1 MNRRECRPAVQLTGE
16 VSAGAAIAP
25 AALCEAGIGHMLAGR
40 NLDAKLCAEQAL
52 AADPACADALHLMGL
67 VCLHSAQYDH
77 AVEWIGR
84 AIRQNPKPDYLAN
97 LGIALKQ
104 GGRLEEA
111 LQVFDKAI
119 QLKPDD
125 AQAWLRLANTLGGVG
140 RKAEAVLAYRRVLQ
154 FDPRQWDAAFQCGL
168 LLHDA
173 ERFEEALAC
182 FSGCNEWRPDHVP
195 TLQARARALRGLKR
209 FSESLADLLRADALA
224 PADLI
229 TCNNVGNALLSLQR
243 PKDALQWFEKA
254 LALDPNSVE
263 VLFNKV
269 SALGELCRFE
279 EASTVFDH
287 LEAIEADRARCEFSR
302 SHMQLLMGQFEAGW
316 AGREARWRHSG
327 LPMIVRTDFRQPVWL
342 GKEEVAG
349 KSLLVYSDEGLGD
362 AIQFARYVPLVAARG
377 ARVIF
382 VIPDQLHP
390 LMSSLPGV
398 QECRLSSTGY
408 PSTFDLY
415 CPLTSLPL
423 AFGTTLETIPPP
435 LRLPA
440 LASDLIR
447 AWEGRL
453 GPRTRLRVGLV
464 WSGNPRHPDDLRRS
478 IPFQTMARLV
488 DVDAMFVSLQKDPRP
503 DDKTLLNQRKDVVDL
518 SASLTDFLQTAALIS
533 CLDIVITVDTS
544 VAHLAATLGRATW
557 ILLPHVPDWRWLLNR
572 DDSPWY
578 PTARLFR
585 QSEMREYASVIECVR
600 DELLARISAFEAEE

>member
-1 MNRRECRPAVQLTGE
+1 VD
-16 VSAGAAIAP
+16 AP
-25 AALCEAGIGHMLAGR
+25 AALCDAGIGHMLAGR
-40 NLDAKLCAEQAL
+40 YVDALLCAQQAL
-52 AADPACADALHLMGL
+52 AAEPTHADTLHLMGL
-67 VCLHSAQYDH
+67 ICIRSGQHDH

-104 GGRLEEA
+104 SGRLEEA

-119 QLKPDD
+119 QLTPDD
-125 AQAWLRLANTLGGVG
+125 AEAWLRLAKAFGAVG
-140 RKAEAVLAYRRVLQ
+140 RKAEAVQAYQRVLQ
-154 FDPRQWDAAFQCGL
+154 LVPRQWEAAYQCGE
-168 LLHDA
+168 LLHEA

-182 FSGCNEWRPDHVP
+182 FDRCDEERPDHVP

-209 FSESLADLLRADALA
+209 FSESLAELLRADALA
-224 PADLI
+224 PGDII
-229 TCNNVGNALLSLQR
+229 TCNNIGNALLSLQR
-243 PKDALQWFEKA
+243 PREALEWFEKA

-279 EASTVFDH
+279 EASSVFDH

-327 LPMIVRTDFRQPVWL
+327 LPMIIRADFRQPRWL
-342 GKEEVAG
+342 GNEEIVG

-362 AIQFARYVPLVAARG
+362 AIQFARYVPLAAARG

-390 LMSSLPGV
+390 LMSSLAGV

-415 CPLTSLPL
+415 CPLMSLPL

-435 LRLPA
+435 LRLPP
-440 LASDLIR
+440 LAPNLIR
-447 AWEGRL
+447 AWEDRL
-453 GPRTRLRVGLV
+453 GPHTRLRVGLV

-478 IPFQTMARLV
+478 IPFQTMARLL
-488 DVDAMFVSLQKDPRP
+488 DVNAMFVSLQKDPRP
-503 DDKTLLNQRKDVVDL
+503 NDKTFLNQCKDVIDL
-518 SASLTDFLQTAALIS
+518 SAGLTDFLQTAALIS

-544 VAHLAATLGRATW
+544 VAHLAATLGCATW

-578 PTARLFR
+578 PTARLYR
-585 QSEMREYASVIECVR
+585 QSKTREYASVLDRVR
-600 DELLARISAFEAEE
+600 DELLVQISIFEAKM